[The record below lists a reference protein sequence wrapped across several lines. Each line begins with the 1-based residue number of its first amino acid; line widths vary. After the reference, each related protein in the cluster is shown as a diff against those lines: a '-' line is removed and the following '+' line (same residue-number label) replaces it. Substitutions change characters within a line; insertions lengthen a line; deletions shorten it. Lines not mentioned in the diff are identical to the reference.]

1 MKGTH
6 LKSFPP
12 DHPIYSIG
20 AVVGG
25 VSTRRSKQSTSHNG
39 GLNGESYLE
48 NSSKGRSDIL
58 GQLLNI
64 VEERKTQSDSE

>member
-25 VSTRRSKQSTSHNG
+25 VPTRRSKQSTSDNG
-39 GLNGESYLE
+39 GQNGEGYFE
-48 NSSKGRSDIL
+48 NSSKGRSNL
-58 GQLLNI
+58 FGQLRN
-64 VEERKTQSDSE
+64 VFEKRKTQS